1 MAKQTVIIQNRKLGK
16 HQARGLYLAGKTKSL
31 IEIDPRLGGEEELD
45 TVIHEALHHVFPYL
59 DEDAVDKGAT
69 DMARIVWIYGFRNR
83 KRVLQLLVD
92 ALGKDD
98 V

>member
-1 MAKQTVIIQNRKLGK
+1 MPPKTVVIQNRKLGK
-16 HQARGLYLAGKTKSL
+16 HQARGLYMAGKTKSL

-59 DEDAVDKGAT
+59 DEDAVNKGAT
-69 DMARIVWIYGFRNR
+69 DMARIVWTYGFRNR

-92 ALGKDD
+92 AMSKND